1 MHDRLSY
8 LTDLTE
14 KHPDMPLRDAMDAAA
29 HLPEDAV
36 VPNFTMT
43 PAPGALRNMLTG
55 CALSGIATVGAYSAE
70 EAANLAVRMADA
82 TLVELAGLAETNAVL
97 TKLAK

>member
-1 MHDRLSY
+1 MHPIDRLSY

-29 HLPEDAV
+29 HLPV
-36 VPNFTMT
+36 MPNFTMT

-55 CALSGIATVGAYSAE
+55 CALSGIAMVGPYSPE
-70 EAANLAVRMADA
+70 HAAKLAVQMADA
-82 TLVELAGLAETNAVL
+82 TLVALAGLAEANAVL
-97 TKLAK
+97 SELAK